1 MGAYTPTSLVAQ
13 SSAPMI
19 APYWGDVDT
28 RGTGTVAVRTDI
40 PNQVI
45 VTWDKVGYYNQKTD
59 KTASFQLVL
68 RKPDYPTPANEGN
81 VGFFYKDVQW
91 ETGDASGGIGGFG
104 GTPAAV
110 GFGDGLSA
118 LNPGEFLL
126 PGSQQPG
133 ISELV
138 SNNYYWF
145 NLPTT
150 GSNGD
155 NGGGGSGGGGY
166 ARART
171 RSDFASRSSTSV
183 PESTPAFGLLALGVW
198 AIVKALKIKKDQDP

>member
-1 MGAYTPTSLVAQ
+1 M
-13 SSAPMI
+13 
-19 APYWGDVDT
+19 
-28 RGTGTVAVRTDI
+28 
-40 PNQVI
+40 
-45 VTWDKVGYYNQKTD
+45 GYYNQKTD

-68 RKPDYPTPANEGN
+68 RGPDYPTPANEGN

-91 ETGDASGGIGGFG
+91 ETGNASGGIGGFG
-104 GTPAAV
+104 GRQAAV
-110 GFGDGLSA
+110 GFSDGLSA

-155 NGGGGSGGGGY
+155 NGTGSGGASGGGGVSGGGGSGGGGY

-198 AIVKALKIKKDQDP
+198 AIVKALKINKDQDP